1 MISNPGL
8 VFYACIAKGSIILG
22 EFSSKEPAI
31 SETLAQECIDK
42 TPRHHLM
49 FSHTV
54 CKRTYAFL
62 INGPLTYFV
71 IHDEDLHK
79 GESFWFLNQVKSAFE
94 EIFETR
100 SILNFDNVSNHCF
113 QAHFDAVFCEIMGLD
128 LGFSSSSRSGSKDG
142 RSSSVDSSKS
152 RRTVLAPLLGEPCK
166 GLKKKKRS
174 NGESEAMS
182 REFSDVNEEKKVDV
196 CDDVTVQKNALYS
209 GDHRQKAKQI
219 WKKHVW
225 IVLGLDLFATQ
236 VALLLQFLTCIVT
249 CNELNCVYLLATVQA
264 PYPYNCL
271 PPALHHRSKF
281 RNLGSSIPIKQL
293 TRGVSE
299 TGSLLDGVQLA
310 ETLGTAEQEGFI

>member
-8 VFYACIAKGSIILG
+8 VFYACFAKGSIILG
-22 EFSSKEPAI
+22 EFSSKEPTI

-79 GESFWFLNQVKSAFE
+79 GESFWFLNRVKSAFE

-225 IVLGLDLFATQ
+225 IVLGLDLFSK
-236 VALLLQFLTCIVT
+236 
-249 CNELNCVYLLATVQA
+249 
-264 PYPYNCL
+264 
-271 PPALHHRSKF
+271 HRIHITACHLCSTIHSKF

-293 TRGVSE
+293 TRGMSE

-310 ETLGTAEQEGFI
+310 ETLGTAKQEGFI